1 MISKE
6 KEDYLFKLKAEL
18 LFRGKDEHEVNDII
32 EELRDHFELAE
43 KNHDDV
49 SDILNTPVKDYANQF
64 SEYIILTRGLF
75 KYLALFSAF
84 MLAIFII
91 PNFFTEQLN
100 VTIGFIINILL
111 VLLQSKKYS

>member
-1 MISKE
+1 MMISKE

-49 SDILNTPVKDYANQF
+49 SDILNTPVKDYADQF
-64 SEYIILTRGLF
+64 SEYIILTRD
-75 KYLALFSAF
+75 YL
-84 MLAIFII
+84 
-91 PNFFTEQLN
+91 NT
-100 VTIGFIINILL
+100 
-111 VLLQSKKYS
+111 

>member
-43 KNHDDV
+43 KNHDDRM
-49 SDILNTPVKDYANQF
+49 LNLMGYERFVLHY
-64 SEYIILTRGLF
+64 
-75 KYLALFSAF
+75 
-84 MLAIFII
+84 
-91 PNFFTEQLN
+91 
-100 VTIGFIINILL
+100 
-111 VLLQSKKYS
+111 LLQEQVL

>member
-1 MISKE
+1 MMISKE

-18 LFRGKDEHEVNDII
+18 LFIGKDEHEVNDII

-49 SDILNTPVKDYANQF
+49 SDILNTSVKDYADQF

-91 PNFFTEQLN
+91 PNF
-100 VTIGFIINILL
+100 
-111 VLLQSKKYS
+111 LQNNLM